1 MNAKKCKKLRRML
14 NKGGVERAKLVII
27 YAGDSLI
34 PWKRFPTAFKYP
46 FGSFQRIYKDAKK

>member
-14 NKGGVERAKLVII
+14 NKGGVERAKIKII
-27 YAGDSLI
+27 LTGPAELAGY
-34 PWKRFPTAFKYP
+34 RYPTAFKYP